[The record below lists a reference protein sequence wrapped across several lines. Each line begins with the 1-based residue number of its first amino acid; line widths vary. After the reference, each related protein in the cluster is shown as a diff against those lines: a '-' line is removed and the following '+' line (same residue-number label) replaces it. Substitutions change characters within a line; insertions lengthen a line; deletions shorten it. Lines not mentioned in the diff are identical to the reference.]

1 MGGCHLHKKKLAGEV
16 CGVEWRVGSNS
27 FFVPSLAF
35 GAQTAPASHFLNA
48 IFSKAG
54 PTEKGRCVREKDSL

>member
-1 MGGCHLHKKKLAGEV
+1 MEGCHLHKKKLAS
-16 CGVEWRVGSNS
+16 GVFHFDWRAGSDS

-35 GAQTAPASHFLNA
+35 GAQTVPASHFLNA

-54 PTEKGRCVREKDSL
+54 GLREVKSFATKIR